1 MSNDLADAFAPGTIP
16 GLKDGLYN
24 ARQRLKEAKSDEA
37 NLSTILREWMEKHDD
52 LISSEGSPDLK
63 LIDGNGGEF
72 WDSHAVMK
80 CIDEWPQEFRKL
92 VELGAVTFNA
102 TVINDA
108 LKRGQL
114 IRKPQGAQR
123 KRVLKLVFDR

>member
-1 MSNDLADAFAPGTIP
+1 MELADAFAPATIP
-16 GLKDGLYN
+16 GLKDALFN
-24 ARQRLKEAKSDEA
+24 ARERLKEAKSDEG
-37 NLSTILREWMEKHDD
+37 NLSTILKEYMQKHGEDV
-52 LISSEGSPDLK
+52 LSSEGSPDLK

-114 IRKPQGAQR
+114 LKKPLGAQR
-123 KRVLKLVFDR
+123 KRRIELRFDR